1 MNKNIT
7 IKVVLWSRKDKNK
20 LFPVKIRITEDRK
33 SSYINLGFSVE
44 KRFWLKSTDRISTS
58 HPNFLEYNFIIE
70 KKLKELDKLDK
81 QNIKKIGGKL
91 NVFSDLE
98 NKINNDF
105 QNQYYSK
112 KKFRTLYYHLKK
124 YWGNLDLHYYDID
137 KEFYIGFRN
146 YLQLN
151 IKSRDTISNNPSNNT
166 IVGYL
171 KFLTTFLN
179 EKKQEGVYVGDLEFV
194 KKVSPKKIPTKIQ
207 PLTTDDIWVLD
218 NLLPSHEF
226 MRPLLFDSINTFL
239 FNFWSNGLRIGDCIR
254 LKWGNIQGDV
264 IVVRMG
270 KTKRILTIPLTEKN
284 IWRIFW
290 YMKNFPKIYDWK
302 KGNWYDG
309 NYEDW
314 LYSMTNIDKL
324 GDDFSLI
331 NFEEY
336 LNLLMEYEEYKDNLI
351 DNVNYFL
358 KDDNFHIRGGRY
370 SVEFN
375 NFVKLKTKEKSID
388 PFGYEFPFELFKEKK
403 EILIKS
409 LIHSIKI
416 YSQDERVKN
425 DFIFPFLK
433 GYENEKDITRLSNK
447 VSSSV
452 SLINKSLKEIGKE
465 VGITKK
471 LTNHLSRHS
480 ITSISKSLG
489 TDVYDLKDMLGHT
502 NVKQTETYINSINT
516 IETSK
521 RNTDKLTSLL
531 DNLND

>member
-7 IKVVLWSRKDKNK
+7 IKVVLWTRKDKNK
-20 LFPVKIRITEDRK
+20 LYPVKLRITEDRK

-44 KRFWLKSTDRISTS
+44 KRFWLKSTNRVSSS
-58 HPNFLEYNFIIE
+58 HPNYLEYNFIID
-70 KKLKELDKLDK
+70 KKLQEIEKVDK
-81 QNIKKIGGKL
+81 QNIKVVKGKL
-91 NVFSDLE
+91 NVFDDLDI
-98 NKINNDF
+98 KINNDF

-151 IKSRDTISNNPSNNT
+151 IKSRDTLSNNPSNNT

-179 EKKQEGVYVGDLEFV
+179 EKKQEGIFVGDLDFV
-194 KKVSPKKIPTKIQ
+194 KKVSPKKIPTKIE

-226 MRPLLFDSINTFL
+226 MRPLLFHSLNTFL
-239 FNFWSNGLRIGDCIR
+239 FNFWSNGLRIGDCLR
-254 LKWGNIQGDV
+254 LKWKNIQGDV

-270 KTKRILTIPLTEKN
+270 KTKRILTIPLTGKN
-284 IWRIFW
+284 IWRLFFYMDNIPKPYRWESREW
-290 YMKNFPKIYDWK
+290 YNWDTEPLNMSKEKMDEFVEFNFS
-302 KGNWYDG
+302 
-309 NYEDW
+309 
-314 LYSMTNIDKL
+314 LYSELLIELEKHK
-324 GDDFSLI
+324 DD
-331 NFEEY
+331 
-336 LNLLMEYEEYKDNLI
+336 LI
-351 DNVNYFL
+351 DDIDYFL
-358 KDDNFHIRGGRY
+358 KDHNLHIRGGRY

-375 NFVKLKTKEKSID
+375 NFVKSKIKE
-388 PFGYEFPFELFKEKK
+388 EFPFELFKQYKEK
-403 EILIKS
+403 LDKS
-409 LIHSIKI
+409 LIHSIKE
-416 YSQDERVKN
+416 YSKDDKN
-425 DFIFPFLK
+425 KNKYIFPFLK
-433 GYENEKDITRLSNK
+433 GYENESDITRLNNK

-489 TDVYDLKDMLGHT
+489 SDVYDLKDMLGHT

-521 RNTDKLTSLL
+521 KNTDRLTLML
-531 DNLND
+531 DNLDD